1 MARMISR
8 IGAVM
13 MSAIGTWYN
22 DDRQP
27 DRDRRQLMDGADQR
41 LQDIADHADWLL
53 ASHLDRLHER
63 VGGQRDRDR
72 RQP

>member
-1 MARMISR
+1 
-8 IGAVM
+8 
-13 MSAIGTWYN
+13 
-22 DDRQP
+22 
-27 DRDRRQLMDGADQR
+27 MDGADQR

-53 ASHLDRLHER
+53 APHLDRLHER